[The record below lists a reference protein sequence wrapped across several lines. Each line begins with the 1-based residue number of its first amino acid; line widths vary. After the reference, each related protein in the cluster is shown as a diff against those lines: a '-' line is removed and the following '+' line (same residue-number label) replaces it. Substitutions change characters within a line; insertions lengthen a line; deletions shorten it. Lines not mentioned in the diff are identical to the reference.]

1 MADRLKPENKE
12 IVERI
17 RIFEKELF
25 KEQKFKVYRNYHVPE
40 NFVKK
45 AKKVLSFGVGGDAN
59 FEKLICFDNLDLD
72 VRLYDPTPYTIKN
85 IKQIIEKGGYR
96 QFNEIP
102 NANSLNQQIIKNN
115 LKFMPLAYA
124 PNNGKMKF
132 YYKTEPGAKRPE
144 QALGSFSLAGAF
156 DNPDNFVEVDCKN
169 IQTILADLNWNSVD
183 ILKTDVEGL
192 WYDVGL
198 ELQNIDCKFWVS
210 EMELGLGGSFD
221 ESFDKI
227 RKLCEIHKDKY
238 NFYINRKRLKAMME
252 VIFFR
257 KDCDES

>member
-17 RIFEKELF
+17 RLFEQELF
-25 KEQKFKVYRNYHVPE
+25 TNQSFKVYRNYHVPE
-40 NFVKK
+40 KFVKES
-45 AKKVLSFGVGGDAN
+45 KKVLSFGVGGDAN
-59 FEKLICFDNLDLD
+59 FEKLICFDNMNLD
-72 VRLYDPTPYTIKN
+72 VRLFDPTPYTIKN
-85 IKQIIEKGGYR
+85 INQILLKGGYR
-96 QFNEIP
+96 QFDEIP
-102 NANSLNQQIIKNN
+102 NARTLNKQIVQTNIK
-115 LKFMPLAYA
+115 FTPCAYA
-124 PNNGKMKF
+124 PKNGKMKF
-132 YYKTEPGAKRPE
+132 YYKTEPGIKRPE

-156 DNPDNFVEVDCKN
+156 DDPNNFVEVDCKN
-169 IQTILADLNWNSVD
+169 ITTILEDIGWDSID

-198 ELQNIDCKFWVS
+198 ELQTIDCKFWVT
-210 EMELGLGGSFD
+210 EMELGLNGSFD
-221 ESFDKI
+221 ESFEKI
-227 RKLCEIHKDKY
+227 RKLCDIHKEKY